1 MKIRAIEKYNNN
13 IICYF
18 EFPKKLDKTAYIALI
33 EFYIQTILFKYIIRL
48 VVCYITFNKFCFRV
62 FILIQIQ

>member
-33 EFYIQTILFKYIIRL
+33 EFYIQTILFRYISDNPFSCL
-48 VVCYITFNKFCFRV
+48 LDN
-62 FILIQIQ
+62 IQ